1 MIIAPRRTRTLAAVT
16 AVIGAFA
23 LPATA
28 LAGQD
33 TIVNGG
39 QSDIASFGP
48 YHSLS
53 SVWTT
58 YFSGDITCANA
69 LNQDGSGWAGASVC
83 ASPGDTNKGKA
94 YCACM
99 LRKGAAF
106 APSGGYTY
114 GSVRQFW

>member
-1 MIIAPRRTRTLAAVT
+1 VT

-58 YFSGDITCANA
+58 YFSGAITCAN
-69 LNQDGSGWAGASVC
+69 
-83 ASPGDTNKGKA
+83 TNKGKA

-114 GSVRQFW
+114 GYVRQFW